1 MTAAAMLA
9 LTAIG
14 MIPGATGDVPTTYA
28 PAVESPSPRVAHAVA
43 AFRRNGPARTP
54 ARPLLGWS
62 PWRCSG
68 VPRVMTCTA
77 SCTTPRLAA
86 VVRYRAER
94 RQSMV
99 VVDVGPNRTGAR

>member
-14 MIPGATGDVPTTYA
+14 MIPGATGDTPSAFA
-28 PAVESPSPRVAHAVA
+28 PAVESPAPRVAHATA
-43 AFRRNGPARTP
+43 AFVRSRPARTP

-62 PWRCSG
+62 PWTCAG
-68 VPRVMTCTA
+68 GPRLLTCTA
-77 SCTTPRLAA
+77 SRTTPRLAA
-86 VVRYRAER
+86 VVRYRATPTR
-94 RQSMV
+94 SMV